1 MKTGGSLEHVHEY
14 IKIRMSLFEEK
25 NNAKFEELAIQALEK
40 DKNNKVASVANL
52 LRRVKKSGLSGD

>member
-1 MKTGGSLEHVHEY
+1 
-14 IKIRMSLFEEK
+14 MSLFEEK